1 VNVVHCPKSDC
12 REKGARIRPHGF
24 FITRWNAQ
32 PVRRYQ
38 CLDCRVTFSTHT
50 FKSTYRQKRPD
61 LNKTIYQWY
70 VSGATQRRMARA
82 LQISRTTVVR
92 KFLFLAREAK
102 IKQAQALKSFEGGAL
117 QFDEMESFEH
127 TRLKPLSI
135 AMAVDAKTR
144 KLLATTV
151 APFPCKGPRAAFARQ
166 KYGFRPD
173 LRREARKTL
182 IDTLIPL
189 SPISITTDF
198 HPAYP
203 KLLRGALS
211 KTIHR
216 QTVRAKQDRNFFHK
230 NRRRNYADQLFA
242 LNFVAAKIRHDLSR
256 MARRVWVTT
265 KKPERLQAH
274 LELFLAYHNKYE
286 ICG

>member
-1 VNVVHCPKSDC
+1 VNVVHCPKLAC
-12 REKGARIRPHGF
+12 REKRARIKAHGF

-32 PVRRYQ
+32 PVRRYR

-61 LNKTIYQWY
+61 LNATIYKWY
-70 VSGATQRRMARA
+70 VSGATQRRMA
-82 LQISRTTVVR
+82 QVMNISRTTVVR

-102 IKQAQALKSFEGGAL
+102 IKQAESLKHFQGEAF

-135 AMAVDAKTR
+135 AIAVDAKTR

-173 LRREARKTL
+173 LRRDARKTL
-182 IDTLIPL
+182 MDMLTPL
-189 SPISITTDF
+189 SPLSITTDF

-203 KLLRGALS
+203 KLLQTVLPN
-211 KTIHR
+211 TIHR
-216 QTVRAKQDRNFFHK
+216 QTKRVKQNRNYFHK
-230 NRRRNYADQLFA
+230 NRRRNFADQLFA
-242 LNFVAAKIRHDLSR
+242 LNFVCAKIRHDLSR

-274 LELFLAYHNKYE
+274 LELFLAYHNKYK